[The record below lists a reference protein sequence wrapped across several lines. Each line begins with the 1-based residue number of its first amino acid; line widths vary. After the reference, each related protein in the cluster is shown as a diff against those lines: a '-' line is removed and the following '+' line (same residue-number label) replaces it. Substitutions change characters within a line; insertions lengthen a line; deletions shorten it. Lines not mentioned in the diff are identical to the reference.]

1 MMVKRRKEVFWGL
14 LLIFGALFILA
25 GKMGFLQHVGI
36 FKIVCTVFLAGI
48 LIENI
53 VQKSFGGILFSLAFL
68 GILYDKQLGIEPLT
82 PVPILVA
89 ALLGTVGL
97 NMVFHKKS
105 HRKEMDVFWKDA
117 KEVVHVEEEGQVQC
131 AVHFGESAKYIDS
144 PCLCRAV
151 LESAFGSLNVYFD
164 QAVLADGAAQADVNV
179 MFGEMEL
186 YIPGDWKVIVD
197 VEAVFGGV
205 DESGRHRP
213 SGVGSTLHISGK
225 VTFGGLNIHYI

>member
-1 MMVKRRKEVFWGL
+1 MMVKRRKEIFWGL
-14 LLIFGALFILA
+14 LLIFGAFFILA
-25 GKMGFLQHVGI
+25 GKMGFLQHVGV

-53 VQKSFGGILFSLAFL
+53 AQKSFGGILFSLAFV
-68 GILYDKQLGIEPLT
+68 GILYDKQLHIEPLT
-82 PVPILVA
+82 PVPILAA

-97 NMVFHKKS
+97 NMVFHKKGQ
-105 HRKEMDVFWKDA
+105 RKEIGMLWKEA
-117 KEVVHVEEEGQVQC
+117 GEVVHVQEEGQVQC

-144 PCLCRAV
+144 PSLRRAV

-164 QAVLADGAAQADVNV
+164 QAVLADGAAQAEVNV
-179 MFGEMEL
+179 IFGDMEL
-186 YIPGDWKVIVD
+186 YIPGDWQVVVD

-205 DESGRHRP
+205 DESGRHKP
-213 SGVGSTLHISGK
+213 SDWGNTLHISGK